1 MSLSPDSGRPG
12 GQRPP
17 RGEARPGGPRR
28 RPPRQVEVVDV
39 RPLTPR
45 MLSVVFAGESLAG
58 FAEPAPTAHIKL
70 FLPDADG
77 NVARPVAGPDGHLA
91 WPDGRPVMRTYTPRR
106 FDAQART
113 LEVWF
118 VLHGDGPAARWA
130 AQAEPGSR
138 AAIGGPG
145 GGFCVDPAA
154 ASWWI
159 GGDESALPAIATLLE
174 ALPDDVTGQVHLEA
188 AGPEDRI
195 GLPAPA
201 GVVVTWH
208 DRAGEPGAALVD
220 TCHRAD
226 LADDTHIWIACE
238 ASAVRK
244 ARSYLLGERMLPRP
258 QVTTRGYWRVGE
270 ANHPDH
276 DFGED

>member
-1 MSLSPDSGRPG
+1 MSLPPDSGRP
-12 GQRPP
+12 
-17 RGEARPGGPRR
+17 RGEGRPGGPRR

-45 MLSVVFAGESLAG
+45 MVAVVFAGESLAG

-70 FLPDADG
+70 FLPDAEG
-77 NVARPVAGPDGHLA
+77 NVARPVVGPDGHLE
-91 WPDGRPVMRTYTPRR
+91 WPDGRPTMRTYTPRR
-106 FDAQART
+106 FDAEAGT

-145 GGFCVDPAA
+145 GRFSVHPTAT
-154 ASWWI
+154 SWWI

-174 ALPDDVTGQVHLEA
+174 ALPDDVTGQVHLEVEGLEA
-188 AGPEDRI
+188 RV
-195 GLPAPA
+195 GLPAHA
-201 GVVVTWH
+201 GVEVTWH
-208 DRAGEPGAALVD
+208 DRVGGPGAALVD
-220 TCHRAD
+220 ALHRD
-226 LADDTHIWIACE
+226 GLGDDTHVWIACE
-238 ASAVRK
+238 ASAVRE
-244 ARSYLLGERMLPRP
+244 ARSYLLGDRVLPRP